1 MKNRI
6 ILSSL
11 FFVLALIAN
20 GQNDKTS
27 FKNIRKFND
36 YYPNGKL
43 LATGSIKGNI
53 LVDTLYTYFKNGE
66 IQTIHIYK
74 GNEYPRIVYYYENLR
89 GMYAKK
95 REGYFIQ
102 KNDTTMIE
110 NGIWKYYYKTGEVM
124 DSCVFKNGE
133 QIFRVRFNK
142 EGRIII
148 DQK

>member
-1 MKNRI
+1 
-6 ILSSL
+6 
-11 FFVLALIAN
+11 
-20 GQNDKTS
+20 
-27 FKNIRKFND
+27 
-36 YYPNGKL
+36 
-43 LATGSIKGNI
+43 
-53 LVDTLYTYFKNGE
+53 
-66 IQTIHIYK
+66 
-74 GNEYPRIVYYYENLR
+74 
-89 GMYAKK
+89 MYAKK